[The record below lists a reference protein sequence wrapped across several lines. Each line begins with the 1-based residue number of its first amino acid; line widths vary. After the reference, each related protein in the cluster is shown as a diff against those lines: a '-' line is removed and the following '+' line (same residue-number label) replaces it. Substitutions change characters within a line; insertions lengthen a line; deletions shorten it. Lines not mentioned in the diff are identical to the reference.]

1 MKDKKKEIRNSIIK
15 WAVIFIILIIVYFW
29 KQDLIMDAVENI
41 KSIPVYAS
49 ILCVVMT
56 LAYFSVEGLI
66 ISDMTRY
73 ETKKLP
79 WHKGFLCGLF
89 CAFYRLITLGSGSGF
104 AEIYYYN
111 SNGVA
116 VSKGTGMT
124 LVQYTFQ
131 KIAIGI
137 FGILSFIFLYFSG
150 QKGIVKY
157 SGYMLLG
164 ISVITVVVV
173 VLVAIAVS
181 KKLADIVI
189 RLAEKF
195 LKEGT
200 KFHSKLDSIR
210 NNVIN
215 FNSEGRRIW
224 SHKGQFAF
232 IVLLNFLKFIC
243 WYSIPGIL
251 LAQQFSVSI
260 PQCIALMAVTNMISC
275 VMLTPSGIGALEF
288 VFCLLFSTIVTEE
301 AAAASLILYRFYTWI
316 LPFVIGAVIAGLHKK
331 TKVIEGETL

>member
-15 WAVIFIILIIVYFW
+15 WAVILIVLIIVYFW
-29 KQDLIMDAVENI
+29 KQDLIHEALLHIKNI
-41 KSIPVYAS
+41 PIWTS

-73 ETKKLP
+73 EPKKLP

-104 AEIYYYN
+104 AEIYYYSCN
-111 SNGVA
+111 DIPA
-116 VSKGTGMT
+116 SKGTGMT

-131 KIAIGI
+131 KIAIGV
-137 FGILSFIFLYFSG
+137 FGIVSFVFLYLSG
-150 QKGIVKY
+150 QKGIIKY
-157 SGYMLLG
+157 SRYMILG
-164 ISVITVVVV
+164 IVVITIIVIF
-173 VLVAIAVS
+173 LVAVAVS
-181 KKLADIVI
+181 EKLANLVI
-189 RLAEKF
+189 HLAEKF
-195 LKEGT
+195 MKEGT
-200 KFHSKLDSIR
+200 RFHSKLDSIR
-210 NNVIN
+210 QNVIN
-215 FNSEGRRIW
+215 FNREGREIW
-224 SHKGQFAF
+224 SHKSQFAC
-232 IVLLNFLKFIC
+232 IVLLNFLKFCC

-251 LAQQFSVSI
+251 FIQQFEVSI

-288 VFCLLFSTIVTEE
+288 VFCLLYSTIVSNE
-301 AAAASLILYRFYTWI
+301 AAAAVLILYRFYTWI

-331 TKVIEGETL
+331 TKNIEGETL